1 MSNDP
6 PDGTTHSEMS
16 GSAADIVQARDIS
29 GGIHFHRSGDGMP
42 RPQQLP
48 SDVSGFVNR
57 EAELQRLETEI
68 VPRADGSPGISLLI
82 IAGTAGVGKTALALR
97 WAHTMRRTFAEGSLY
112 INLRGYDPGL
122 PVTPQNALERFLSA
136 LGVPRESIPAELDD
150 RAALYRSLLAGRR
163 MLIVL
168 DNAMSAGQVRPLIP
182 GTRESLVIV
191 TSRSRLSSL
200 MVRDGALRITLGL
213 LSEED
218 SVRLLRNAMTRYR
231 PHDEDARLTDLARLC
246 ARLPLA
252 LRVAAERAVSRPWME
267 LSELIDELR
276 GESTLWGALTTDD
289 EDDAVRSVFAW
300 SYKALPPD
308 AAELFRRLSAHPGPE
323 FSSSVIAALTGENRA
338 RVRHSLDV
346 LVGAHLVEQSGPDR
360 FQLHDLLRS
369 YAADQMSAEDSR
381 ETSVTLMNRVI
392 LWYAYTAQAAT
403 GWINPM
409 EEAAVLPALDSGV
422 EPPGFPGYEAAVD
435 WYELE
440 KFNLRA
446 AVRSAA
452 GLDMHELT
460 ARLAVTLRNIYMR
473 FNAFEDWIETSR
485 LGLTAAR
492 AMADRQSEASLLE
505 GLGMAFTQRHDFRRG
520 EEFHRAAL
528 AIRQETGTQ
537 IDVGL
542 SLNDIGIVRFRGR
555 RLREALEMFEGSRS
569 IFGNE
574 GHDHWK
580 AVATTNLAEARAEL
594 GHLGEAEELVHQA
607 LQIFRAAGERGGEG
621 NALRVL
627 SAIRRRTGRGAD
639 ALTAIEGALSI
650 AQEARNHVWEA
661 YWFIELG
668 KVQLL
673 MDRPESALVS
683 SQRSANLHRRI
694 ADRVREAQA
703 WDVAG
708 EAYQAL
714 GRFQDAAGFHGGAV
728 KTFDGVGLHW
738 LTGMSLSHLAFAR
751 WGTGDDA
758 GARDS
763 ALRAREI
770 LSGFEDM
777 DAVAARARIDEALRH
792 RS

>member
-1 MSNDP
+1 
-6 PDGTTHSEMS
+6 MS

-57 EAELQRLETEI
+57 EIELQRLETEI
-68 VPRADGSPGISLLI
+68 VSSADGSPGISLII

-97 WAHTMRRTFAEGSLY
+97 WAHTMRRTFADGNLY

-122 PVTPQNALERFLSA
+122 PVTPQHALERFLSA
-136 LGVPRESIPAELDD
+136 LGVPRESIPSELDD
-150 RAALYRSLLAGRR
+150 RAGLYRSLLAGRR
-163 MLIVL
+163 MLVVL
-168 DNAMSAGQVRPLIP
+168 DNAVSAGQVRPLIP

-213 LSEED
+213 LSEQD
-218 SVRLLRNAMTRYR
+218 SVRLLRDAMKKYR
-231 PHDEDARLTDLARLC
+231 PHDEDARLVDLARLC

-252 LRVAAERAVSRPWME
+252 LRIAAERAVSRPWME
-267 LSELIDELR
+267 LSELVDELR
-276 GESTLWGALTTDD
+276 SESTLWSALSTDD

-300 SYKALPPD
+300 SYKALPHD
-308 AAELFRRLSAHPGPE
+308 AAELFRKLSLHPGAE
-323 FSSSVIAALTGENRA
+323 FSSGVVAALMGEGRA
-338 RVRHSLDV
+338 RVRHLLDV
-346 LVGAHLVEQSGPDR
+346 LVGAHLVEQPGSDR

-369 YAADQMSAEDSR
+369 YAADQLSTEDSR
-381 ETSVTLMNRVI
+381 ETSTALANRVL
-392 LWYAYTAQAAT
+392 LWYAHTAQAAT

-409 EEAAVLPALDSGV
+409 EETAVLPALDTGV
-422 EPPGFPGYEAAVD
+422 DGFSSYEEAVD

-440 KFNLRA
+440 KLNLRA
-446 AVRSAA
+446 TVKRAA
-452 GLDMHELT
+452 ELDMHELT
-460 ARLAVTLRNIYMR
+460 AKLAVVLRNIYMR

-485 LGLTAAR
+485 LGLQAALDLP
-492 AMADRQSEASLLE
+492 DRQAEAGLLE

-528 AIRQETGTQ
+528 AIRQETGTP

-555 RLREALEMFEGSRS
+555 LLSEALEMFERGRT
-569 IFGNE
+569 IFRDE
-574 GHDHWK
+574 GHDHWE
-580 AVATTNLAEARAEL
+580 AVAATNLAETRAEL
-594 GHLGEAEELVHQA
+594 GHLGEAEVLVHRA
-607 LQIFRAAGERGGEG
+607 LQIFRSAGERGGEG

-627 SAIRRRTGRGAD
+627 STISRRTGRVDD
-639 ALTAIEGALSI
+639 ALHSIESALSI

-661 YWFIELG
+661 YWLIELG

-673 MDRPESALVS
+673 MNRPESALVS
-683 SQRSANLHRRI
+683 SQRSASLHRRI

-714 GRFQDAAGFHGGAV
+714 GRFHEAADFHSGAV
-728 KTFDGVGLHW
+728 KVFDGAGLRW
-738 LTGMSLSHLAFAR
+738 LTGMSLCHLAFAR
-751 WGTGDDA
+751 WRMGDDA
-758 GARDS
+758 EAQHN
-763 ALRAREI
+763 ALRARDL
-770 LSGFEDM
+770 LSAFEDM
-777 DAVAARARIDEALRH
+777 DSVAARVRIDEVLRH
-792 RS
+792 SP